1 MGYINGIIK
10 FLSNKKEPLV
20 VKCCF
25 QIVNQLSNS
34 RSCIDT
40 MMQAPELIEHF
51 IDAIKMDNTLVGI
64 ACGAL
69 NRMLI
74 ANTDLLVEQA
84 LKTDLIKLL
93 LKILDSNQNQN
104 TSSTIKAQIVQV
116 LKRMCQSEQFGS
128 QVTNI
133 LENSSIWNEFKDQ
146 KHDLFITQTS
156 NPGYL
161 TGKYSFHNNLFSKI
175 NFFLVQLGG
184 SVNIAGYLT
193 QGNNNQFQASTQPPP
208 ID

>member
-1 MGYINGIIK
+1 MGYIQGIIK
-10 FLSNKKEPLV
+10 FLSNKKEHLI

-25 QIVNQLSNS
+25 QIISQLSNS

-40 MMQAPELIEHF
+40 MMQTPNLIDYF
-51 IDAIKMDNTLVGI
+51 INAIKMDNSLVSI

-69 NRMLI
+69 NRMLV

-93 LKILDSNQNQN
+93 LKILDSNQTQTTN
-104 TSSTIKAQIVQV
+104 STTKALIVQV
-116 LKRMCQSEQFGS
+116 LKKMCQSELYAA
-128 QVTNI
+128 QVQKI
-133 LENSSIWNEFKDQ
+133 LDNNSIWNEFKDQ

-161 TGKYSFHNNLFSKI
+161 TGKREVK
-175 NFFLVQLGG
+175 
-184 SVNIAGYLT
+184 T
-193 QGNNNQFQASTQPPP
+193 
-208 ID
+208 